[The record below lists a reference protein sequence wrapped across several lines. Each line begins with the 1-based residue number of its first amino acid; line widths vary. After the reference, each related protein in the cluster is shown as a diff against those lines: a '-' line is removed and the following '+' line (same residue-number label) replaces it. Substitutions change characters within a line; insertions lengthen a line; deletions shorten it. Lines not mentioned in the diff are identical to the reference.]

1 MSVLDL
7 FRLDGRIALVSGGA
21 GIYGVHISR
30 ALAEAGAKV
39 LVAARNRERCE
50 EVASKLRADGLD
62 AVAAS
67 LDLSSADSILSLRA
81 WIVENF
87 GRLDILLNNAVARAG
102 GDLGA
107 VTEDE
112 WESSMKVNS
121 TGLFLACKIFGEQM
135 VSQRLGVIINI
146 ASIYGVVGPDF
157 NIYEGTEMSSPAN
170 YAFAKGGMINF
181 TRYLAS
187 YYGRFGI
194 RVNAISPGGFYT
206 GDQPEE
212 FVQRYSQKT
221 ILNRMATN
229 DDIKGAV
236 VYLAS
241 DASSYVT
248 GQNLLV
254 DGGWTAI

>member
-7 FRLDGRIALVSGGA
+7 FRLDSRVALVTGGA
-21 GIYGVHISR
+21 GIYGASISR

-39 LVAARNRERCE
+39 LVAARDRDRCE
-50 EVASKLRADGLD
+50 EFATSLRQEGLD
-62 AVAAS
+62 VVAAS
-67 LDLSSADSILSLRA
+67 LDLTSMDSIVELRNWA
-81 WIVENF
+81 VSEF
-87 GRLDILLNNAVARAG
+87 GKVDILVNNAVARAG
-102 GDLGA
+102 GDLGTT
-107 VTEDE
+107 TEEE
-112 WESSMKVNS
+112 WEYSMRVNS

-135 VSQRLGVIINI
+135 VAQRSGVMINI
-146 ASIYGVVGPDF
+146 ASIYGEVGPDF
-157 NIYEGTEMSSPAN
+157 NIYEDTGMTNPAN

-181 TRYLAS
+181 SRYLAS
-187 YYGRFGI
+187 YFGRFGI
-194 RVNAISPGGFYT
+194 RVNTISPGGADT
-206 GDQPEE
+206 GDQPRE
-212 FVQRYSQKT
+212 FAQRYAKKT
-221 ILNRMATN
+221 LLRRMATN